1 MYQDMETSKRTH
13 TCGILRGKNVGE
25 KVVLVGWVHRRRDL
39 GGLIFINLRDRTG
52 MIQVVFD
59 KEVCEEAFEIAST
72 VRNEYVVSVE
82 GEVTLR
88 EEGQINHGIATG
100 EIEIKGEKIEILDS
114 AHTPPIYIEDDD
126 KVSEDI
132 RLKYRYL
139 DLRKPKMQQNLI
151 VRHKITKVIR
161 DYLDQRGF
169 IEIETPVLTK
179 PTPEGARDYLVPS
192 RVQKGK
198 WFALPQSPQL
208 FKQILMVSGMDRY
221 FQIVKC
227 FRDEDLRADRQPEF
241 TQIDMELSFVN
252 QEDII
257 KINEGLIREVFKK
270 IIGYDISS
278 SIPRMTY
285 QEAME
290 RFGSDKPDIRFGLE
304 LKDLTEIV
312 KNSEFKVFSNA
323 VREGGQV
330 RAINA
335 KGCGK
340 KFSRKEIDSLG
351 EFVKLYKAKGLAW
364 INITE
369 NSVKSPIVKFLKNQE
384 LQDILS
390 TMEAE
395 IGDLI
400 LIVADQNEKIVYNTL
415 GQLRLELSRKLK
427 LTKNDSFALLWIT
440 EFPLLE
446 YSEEE
451 GRYVA
456 THHPF
461 TSPMDEDISLLED
474 HPEKVRAKA
483 YDLVVNGVELGGG
496 SIRIHNRDLQEKM
509 FKALGFS
516 KEQAWEQFGFLL
528 EAFQYGTPPH
538 GGIAFG
544 LDRLTMLLTQTDNIK
559 DVIAFPKT
567 QNHSCLMTNA
577 PAIAENQ
584 QLEELGIR
592 IIKERQK

>member
-1 MYQDMETSKRTH
+1 MYQNMETSKRTH
-13 TCGILRGKNVGE
+13 TCGILRKENVDQ
-25 KVVLVGWVHRRRDL
+25 KVVLTGWVQRRRDL
-39 GGLIFINLRDRTG
+39 GGLIFINLRDRSG

-59 KEVCEEAFEIAST
+59 KEVNEEAFEIAST
-72 VRNEYVVSVE
+72 VRNEFVLSIV
-82 GEVTLR
+82 GIVTLR
-88 EEGQINHGIATG
+88 EGEQINPNIATG
-100 EIEIKGEKIEILDS
+100 EIEIKGQKIEILDS

-139 DLRKPKMQQNLI
+139 DLRKPKMQQRLI
-151 VRHKITKVIR
+151 TRHKITKVVR

-169 IEIETPVLTK
+169 IEIETPILTK

-198 WFALPQSPQL
+198 FFALPQSPQL
-208 FKQILMVSGMDRY
+208 FKQILMVAGMDRY

-227 FRDEDLRADRQPEF
+227 FRDEDLRVDRQPEF

-252 QEDII
+252 QEDIM
-257 KINEGLIREVFKK
+257 KLNEGLIVEVFRK
-270 IIGYDISS
+270 ITGYKIPTP
-278 SIPRMTY
+278 IPRMTY
-285 QEAME
+285 QEAMD
-290 RFGSDKPDIRFGLE
+290 RFGSDKPDIRFDFE
-304 LKDLTEIV
+304 LKNLTKIV
-312 KNSEFKVFSNA
+312 QNSEFKVFSNA
-323 VREGGQV
+323 VKEGGQV

-335 KGCGK
+335 KGCGA

-364 INITE
+364 INVIE
-369 NSVKSPIVKFLKNQE
+369 DSVKSPIAKFLKDQE
-384 LQDILS
+384 LQKILN

-395 IGDLI
+395 TGDLI
-400 LIVADQNEKIVYNTL
+400 LIVADQSEKVVYNAL
-415 GQLRLELSRKLK
+415 GQLRLKLSKKLN
-427 LTKNDSFALLWIT
+427 LTKNDDFAFLWIT

-456 THHPF
+456 MHHPF

-474 HPEKVRAKA
+474 HPENVRAKA

-509 FKALGFS
+509 FKALGFT
-516 KEQAWEQFGFLL
+516 KEQAWNQFGFLL

-544 LDRLTMLLTQTDNIK
+544 LDRLTMLLTKTDNIK

-567 QNHSCLMTNA
+567 QNHSCLMTDA
-577 PAIAENQ
+577 PSTAENG
-584 QLEELGIR
+584 QLEELGIN
-592 IIKERQK
+592 ITESF